1 MTQYHMSTTS
11 SKPIDVYPQS
21 LATWD
26 WEHTT
31 NRLSLDLSL
40 ALDSS
45 STPWLCPGI
54 SNAECTAQRQATRH
68 CPPND
73 TGKKNTD
80 SV

>member
-45 STPWLCPGI
+45 STPLLCPGI

-68 CPPND
+68 CPLND
-73 TGKKNTD
+73 TEKNITD